1 MNALLNFSIRLTF
14 VLLMINSVFLAARS
28 TGVYTDV
35 GVSQLSEKV
44 SKATQDLNIL
54 TSVSVQD
61 KPLSGLVA
69 LVNAIINN
77 MGIVAD
83 LLWNM
88 LFGYVEILKQI
99 FPAELSWVATIISAP
114 LTFLQ
119 CITLIWFVIE
129 AKDKLVK
136 AF

>member
-1 MNALLNFSIRLTF
+1 MNALLHFSVRLTF

-35 GVSQLSEKV
+35 GVSQLNEKV
-44 SKATQDLNIL
+44 SEATQDLNIQ

-61 KPLSGLVA
+61 NPPSGLIA
-69 LVNAIINN
+69 LASAIINS
-77 MGIVAD
+77 MKTVAN

-99 FPAELSWVATIISAP
+99 FPAELSWVPTIISTP
-114 LTFLQ
+114 LMFLQ